1 MQKLSPKIKAIA
13 HKLDGRY
20 TVLSDDDLYQ
30 EAVCNLWLRQ
40 EALRDKTDS
49 YILQNCYFLMKNYI
63 RTRHKALDRHSYS
76 LDAPINP
83 DAPSL
88 ADTIIL
94 DDPRKSRSFGGYADF
109 LTTIMALLGER
120 ERTVLAYLC
129 EGLTTRQIGEKLG
142 ISHVMVTKITAKI
155 RGKCCHLEV

>member
-1 MQKLSPKIKAIA
+1 MSPKIKAIA
-13 HKLDGRY
+13 HRLDGRY
-20 TVLSDDDLYQ
+20 TSFNDDDLYQ
-30 EAVCNLWLRQ
+30 EAVYNLWSRLNFFQ
-40 EALRDKTDS
+40 DKTDS

-63 RTRHKALDRHSYS
+63 RTRHKALDRRSLS

-88 ADTIIL
+88 ADAITL
-94 DDPRKSRSFGGYADF
+94 DDPRKSRSFSGYADF

-120 ERTVLAYLC
+120 ERQVLVYLC